1 MTVAEQRNFGASVRA
16 GRYFTPYTPI
26 DEEALFAGRLDQI
39 YGVIDAVM
47 QKGQHAIL
55 YGERGV
61 GKTSLSSV
69 ISEFL
74 DVGPILSVRV
84 NCDSADTFG
93 SAWMKLFGEI
103 ETVAERPVPGFGGAT
118 ARQSFSARSLFEGD
132 QTPNG
137 VRRVL
142 SRLSSSSVPILIVD
156 EFDRLPP
163 APRRAFADL
172 VKMLSD
178 HAVRATVVLVGVAD
192 SVDELIAEHE
202 SVERALSQIRLP
214 RMSGSEIRQI
224 VENGM
229 NGLRLE
235 IEEEAEDRIVLL
247 SQGLPHYAHLLGL
260 HAARSALL
268 RGEGAALSLPDV
280 DRAVRKGLAGAQQ
293 STRNAFHKATSSPR
307 PENLY
312 KQVLSACALAG
323 TDELGYFAAADVRG
337 PMQGITGR
345 KYGIPAF
352 ATHLKQ
358 FCGDRRG
365 RILERIGTPR
375 RYRFRF
381 SNPLMQPFII
391 MKGLDSGMLAP
402 EMLRPDDGSE
412 GKTRRS

>member
-16 GRYFTPYTPI
+16 GRYFTPYAPI
-26 DEEALFAGRLDQI
+26 DKEALFAGRQDQI
-39 YGVIDAVM
+39 YGVIDAVV

-84 NCDSADTFG
+84 NCDSTDTFG
-93 SAWMKLFGEI
+93 SAWMKLFGKI
-103 ETVAERPVPGFGGAT
+103 ETVADRAVPGFGGTT
-118 ARQSFSARSLFEGD
+118 ARRSFSVGSLFEGD

-137 VRRVL
+137 VLRVL
-142 SRLSSSSVPILIVD
+142 SVLSSSSVPILIVD

-178 HAVRATVVLVGVAD
+178 HAVSATVVLVGVAD

-229 NGLRLE
+229 NGLKLE
-235 IEEEAEDRIVLL
+235 IEEHAEDRIVLL

-268 RGEGAALSLPDV
+268 RGKGAALTLSDV
-280 DRAVRKGLAGAQQ
+280 DRSVRKSLARAQQ

-323 TDELGYFAAADVRG
+323 TDELGYFAAVDVRG

-345 KYGIPAF
+345 QYGIPAF
-352 ATHLKQ
+352 ARHLKQ

-381 SNPLMQPFII
+381 RNPLMQPFII

-402 EMLRPDDGSE
+402 DMLRPHDRSE
-412 GKTRRS
+412 GKSRRS

>member
-1 MTVAEQRNFGASVRA
+1 MTAAEQRNFNATVHA
-16 GRYFTPYTPI
+16 GRYFTPYAPI
-26 DEEALFAGRLDQI
+26 EEEALFAGRRDQLL
-39 YGVIDAVM
+39 GVTDAVI
-47 QKGQHAIL
+47 QKGRHAIL
-55 YGERGV
+55 YGERGA

-69 ISEFL
+69 ASKFL
-74 DVGPILSVRV
+74 DMSPILSVRV
-84 NCDSADTFG
+84 NCTSTDSFG
-93 SAWMKLFGEI
+93 SAWMKLFSEI
-103 ETVAERPVPGFGGAT
+103 ETMAERPAPGFGSTT
-118 ARQSFSARSLFEGD
+118 ARLSFSARSLFEAD
-132 QTPNG
+132 RTPNG
-137 VRRVL
+137 VRKVL
-142 SRLSSSSVPILIVD
+142 STLPSSSVPIVIVD

-202 SVERALSQIRLP
+202 SVECALSQIRLP
-214 RMSGSEIRQI
+214 RMSGSEIRRI

-229 NGLRLE
+229 NGLKLE
-235 IEEEAEDRIVLL
+235 LEEQAEDRIVLL

-268 RGEGAALSLPDV
+268 RGKGAALTLSDV
-280 DRAVRKGLAGAQQ
+280 DRSVRKGLAGAQQ

-323 TDELGYFAAADVRG
+323 TDELGYFAAVDVRG
-337 PMQGITGR
+337 PMRRITGR
-345 KYGIPAF
+345 QYGIPEF
-352 ATHLKQ
+352 ARHLKQ
-358 FCGDRRG
+358 FCGERRG

-381 SNPLMQPFII
+381 RNPLMQPFII

-402 EMLRPDDGSE
+402 EMLRPRDGSE